1 MENLGGKDSIGGVIG
16 VATMR
21 DLDKIEVPPNFRYLD
36 SIVFDDLE
44 LKLSLNV
51 SPYFGHERSL
61 RKNA

>member
-44 LKLSLNV
+44 LKLSLKIGRAHV
-51 SPYFGHERSL
+51 
-61 RKNA
+61 